1 MIKKVLTMNISEKGK
16 ILIKSFESLQLK
28 AYKCSANVWTIG
40 YGHTNNVKSSDIIT
54 KKQADCFLM
63 QDLYE
68 VERTINRLVKVKINQ
83 NQFDALC
90 SLVFNIGVLA
100 FNKSTLLA
108 KLNTGDYVGAA
119 EQFRRWNKVNNVV
132 MVGLV
137 RRRQAEE
144 DLFNA

>member
-1 MIKKVLTMNISEKGK
+1 MIISKNGLD
-16 ILIKSFESLQLK
+16 LIKQFESLQLK

-40 YGHTNNVKSSDIIT
+40 YGHTKNVKEGDRISQD
-54 KKQADCFLM
+54 QANCFLM
-63 QDLYE
+63 QDLYS
-68 VERTINRLVKVKINQ
+68 VERAIIRLVKVKLNQ

-90 SLVFNIGVLA
+90 SLIFNIGISA

-108 KLNTGDYVGAA
+108 KLNNGDYVGAA

-132 MVGLV
+132 MAGLV

-144 DLFNA
+144 DLFNAIS

>member
-1 MIKKVLTMNISEKGK
+1 MIISKNGLD
-16 ILIKSFESLQLK
+16 LIKQFESLQLK

-40 YGHTNNVKSSDIIT
+40 YGHTKNVKEGDRISQD
-54 KKQADCFLM
+54 QANCFLM
-63 QDLYE
+63 QDLYS
-68 VERTINRLVKVKINQ
+68 VERAIVRLVKVKLNQ

-90 SLVFNIGVLA
+90 SLIFNIGISA

-108 KLNTGDYVGAA
+108 KLNKGDYVGAA

-132 MVGLV
+132 MAGLV

-144 DLFNA
+144 DLFNAIS

>member
-1 MIKKVLTMNISEKGK
+1 MIISKNGLD
-16 ILIKSFESLQLK
+16 LIKQFESLQLK

-40 YGHTNNVKSSDIIT
+40 YGHTKNVKEGDRISQD
-54 KKQADCFLM
+54 QANCFLM
-63 QDLYE
+63 QDLYS
-68 VERTINRLVKVKINQ
+68 VERAIIRLVKVKINQ

-90 SLVFNIGVLA
+90 SLIFNIGISA

-132 MVGLV
+132 MAGLV

-144 DLFNA
+144 DLFNAIS

>member
-1 MIKKVLTMNISEKGK
+1 MIISKNGLD
-16 ILIKSFESLQLK
+16 LIKQFESLQLK

-40 YGHTNNVKSSDIIT
+40 YGHTKNVKEGDRISQD
-54 KKQADCFLM
+54 QANCFLM
-63 QDLYE
+63 QDLYS
-68 VERTINRLVKVKINQ
+68 VERAIVRLVKVKINQ

-90 SLVFNIGVLA
+90 SLIFNIGISA

-108 KLNTGDYVGAA
+108 KLNKEDYVGAA

-132 MVGLV
+132 MAGLV

-144 DLFNA
+144 DLFNAIS

>member
-1 MIKKVLTMNISEKGK
+1 MIISKNGLD
-16 ILIKSFESLQLK
+16 LIKQFESLQLK

-40 YGHTNNVKSSDIIT
+40 YGHTKNVKEGDRISQD
-54 KKQADCFLM
+54 QANCFLM
-63 QDLYE
+63 QDLYS
-68 VERTINRLVKVKINQ
+68 VERAIVRLVKVKLNQ

-90 SLVFNIGVLA
+90 SLIFNIGISA

-108 KLNTGDYVGAA
+108 KLNKEDYVGAA

-132 MVGLV
+132 MAGLV

>member
-1 MIKKVLTMNISEKGK
+1 MIISKNGLD
-16 ILIKSFESLQLK
+16 LIKHFESLQLK

-40 YGHTNNVKSSDIIT
+40 YGHTKNVKEGDRICED
-54 KKQADCFLM
+54 QANCFLM
-63 QDLYE
+63 QDLYS
-68 VERTINRLVKVKINQ
+68 VERAIVRLVKVKINQ

-90 SLVFNIGVLA
+90 SLIFNIGISA

-108 KLNTGDYVGAA
+108 KLNKDDYVGAA

-132 MVGLV
+132 MAGLV

-144 DLFNA
+144 DLFNAIS

>member
-1 MIKKVLTMNISEKGK
+1 MIISKNGLD
-16 ILIKSFESLQLK
+16 LIKHFESLQLK

-40 YGHTNNVKSSDIIT
+40 YGHTKNVKEGDRISQD
-54 KKQADCFLM
+54 QANCFLM
-63 QDLYE
+63 QDLYS
-68 VERTINRLVKVKINQ
+68 VERAIVRLVKVKLNL

-90 SLVFNIGVLA
+90 SLIFNIGISA

-132 MVGLV
+132 MAGLV

-144 DLFNA
+144 DLFNAIS

>member
-1 MIKKVLTMNISEKGK
+1 MIISKNGLD
-16 ILIKSFESLQLK
+16 LIKHFESLQLK

-40 YGHTNNVKSSDIIT
+40 YGHTKNVKEGDRISQD
-54 KKQADCFLM
+54 QANCFLM
-63 QDLYE
+63 QDLYS
-68 VERTINRLVKVKINQ
+68 VERAIVRLVKVKLNQ

-90 SLVFNIGVLA
+90 SLIFNIGISA

-108 KLNTGDYVGAA
+108 KLNKEDYVGAA

-132 MVGLV
+132 MAGLV

>member
-68 VERTINRLVKVKINQ
+68 VERTINRLVKV
-83 NQFDALC
+83 
-90 SLVFNIGVLA
+90 NIGVLA

-108 KLNTGDYVGAA
+108 KLNTGDYIGAA

-132 MVGLV
+132 MAGLV

>member
-1 MIKKVLTMNISEKGK
+1 MCGL
-16 ILIKSFESLQLK
+16 LD
-28 AYKCSANVWTIG
+28 
-40 YGHTNNVKSSDIIT
+40 GHTKNVKEGDRISQD
-54 KKQADCFLM
+54 QANCFLM
-63 QDLYE
+63 QDLYS
-68 VERTINRLVKVKINQ
+68 VERAIIRLVKVKINQ

-90 SLVFNIGVLA
+90 SLIFNIGISA

-132 MVGLV
+132 MAGLV

-144 DLFNA
+144 DLFNAIS

>member
-1 MIKKVLTMNISEKGK
+1 MIISKNGLD
-16 ILIKSFESLQLK
+16 LIKQFESLQLK

-40 YGHTNNVKSSDIIT
+40 YGHTKNVKEGDCISQD
-54 KKQADCFLM
+54 QANCFLM
-63 QDLYE
+63 QDLYS
-68 VERTINRLVKVKINQ
+68 VERAIIRLVKVKINQ

-90 SLVFNIGVLA
+90 SLIFNIGISA

-108 KLNTGDYVGAA
+108 KLNNGDYVGAA

-132 MVGLV
+132 MAGLV

-144 DLFNA
+144 DLFNAIS

>member
-1 MIKKVLTMNISEKGK
+1 MIISKNGLD
-16 ILIKSFESLQLK
+16 LIKHFESLQLK

-40 YGHTNNVKSSDIIT
+40 YGHTKNVKEGDRICED
-54 KKQADCFLM
+54 QANCFLM
-63 QDLYE
+63 QDLYS
-68 VERTINRLVKVKINQ
+68 VERAIVRLVKVKLNQ

-90 SLVFNIGVLA
+90 SLIFNIGISA

-108 KLNTGDYVGAA
+108 KLNKEDYVGAA

-132 MVGLV
+132 MAGLV

-144 DLFNA
+144 DLFNAIS

>member
-1 MIKKVLTMNISEKGK
+1 MIISKNGLD
-16 ILIKSFESLQLK
+16 LIKQFESLQLK

-40 YGHTNNVKSSDIIT
+40 YGHTKNVKEGDRISQD
-54 KKQADCFLM
+54 QANCFLM
-63 QDLYE
+63 QDLYS
-68 VERTINRLVKVKINQ
+68 VERAIIRLVKVKLNQ

-90 SLVFNIGVLA
+90 SLIFNIGISA

-119 EQFRRWNKVNNVV
+119 EQFGRWNKVNNVV
-132 MVGLV
+132 MAGLV

-144 DLFNA
+144 DLFNAIS